1 MTFLHLF
8 TRIWWH
14 IWILGWWGWGLV
26 ETGDLWLLEGDENGA
41 VGIRIDRG
49 KTWKLGQ
56 TDTNVFVI
64 YNLEHRSMHN

>member
-1 MTFLHLF
+1 MIYKLACTPKDAWYSFMTFLHLV

-49 KTWKLGQ
+49 KT
-56 TDTNVFVI
+56 
-64 YNLEHRSMHN
+64 

>member
-49 KTWKLGQ
+49 KT
-56 TDTNVFVI
+56 
-64 YNLEHRSMHN
+64 